1 MCSWSDLVLFLLLFL
16 GVECRERK
24 LQGLLNIIQLSLSP
38 FSAEFTSKT
47 TFVSRF
53 LVNLVGRRK
62 ITPKLNTGKER
73 QEI

>member
-1 MCSWSDLVLFLLLFL
+1 MFMELPGFIFASLSWS
-16 GVECRERK
+16 RMYRK
-24 LQGLLNIIQLSLSP
+24 KAEGLLNTIQLSLSP

-62 ITPKLNTGKER
+62 ITPKLNTGRER
-73 QEI
+73 EEI